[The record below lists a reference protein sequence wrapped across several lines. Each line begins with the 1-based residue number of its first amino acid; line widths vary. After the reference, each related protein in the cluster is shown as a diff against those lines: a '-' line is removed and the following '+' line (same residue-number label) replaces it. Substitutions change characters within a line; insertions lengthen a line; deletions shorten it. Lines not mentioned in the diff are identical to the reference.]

1 MAGPPIDNECPMQ
14 RNRLATC
21 LLPIVVFATAC
32 CGEGAQRT
40 VASSA
45 HPVAKEPDGVD
56 MDRDGDVLRGEAS
69 YYADFFDGGKT
80 ASGERYDPGAM
91 TCANRTLPLGTR
103 VRIRRVDTGQSVV
116 VRVNDRGPFGKRRRI
131 FDLSKAA
138 AKKLNMLERGT
149 AQVEAVVLQ

>member
-1 MAGPPIDNECPMQ
+1 MQ
-14 RNRLATC
+14 RIRLASC
-21 LLPIVVFATAC
+21 LLPIAVLATAC

-40 VASSA
+40 IASGG
-45 HPVAKEPDGVD
+45 HEPPPVQEVPEGVD

-69 YYADFFDGGKT
+69 YYADFFDGRKT
-80 ASGERYDPGAM
+80 ASGERYDPGAL
-91 TCANRTLPLGTR
+91 TAANRTLPLGTR